1 MILEIKIIVIKTI
14 KKKRRIKVNNSAAE
28 KRERKGLKDNKI
40 ILNNLQVL
48 QKTIK

>member
-1 MILEIKIIVIKTI
+1 MTLEIKINVIKTI
-14 KKKRRIKVNNSAAE
+14 KKKRQIKVNNSAGE

-40 ILNNLQVL
+40 TLNNLQVL